1 MQFAKPEYLYL
12 FWGVAALAGLLAW
25 SLWRR
30 RKRLERLIEPTL
42 LPMLTED
49 FSRTRAI
56 LRAFLLVAFF
66 AFGVLALS
74 RPQWGMRA
82 ETVRRKGVDV
92 IIALDTSY
100 SMNAEDVAPSRLAR
114 ARSEVRSLIARLR
127 GDRVGLVS
135 FAGGALVLCPL
146 TLDYGAATLFL
157 DVANTENVPEPGTS
171 LASAIVTSDSAFV
184 AREKKF
190 KVLVIVT
197 DGEDLGGQLDA
208 AIAKAKEA
216 GIVIYTIGVG
226 TPEGRPIPVRDAKGD
241 VVEYRR
247 DPGGQVVISSLDE
260 RSLARIATETGGRY
274 FRATTSEGELDEVYA
289 EISGLDKK
297 EFESKL
303 VQNFEDRFQYPLAAA
318 LMCLLATIWIT
329 ERRKPGRSWL
339 GRFASRSNE

>member
-1 MQFAKPEYLYL
+1 MQFGRPEYLYL
-12 FWGVAALAGLLAW
+12 FWGVAALAGFLAW
-25 SLWRR
+25 SLWWR
-30 RKRLERLIEPTL
+30 RKRLERLIAPAL
-42 LPMLTED
+42 LPMLTEN
-49 FSRTRAI
+49 FSRSKAI
-56 LRAFLLVAFF
+56 LRSLLLVAFF

-74 RPQWGMRA
+74 RPQWGTRA

-100 SMNAEDVAPSRLAR
+100 SMNAEDIVPSRLAR
-114 ARSEVRSLIARLR
+114 AKREVRSLIARLR
-127 GDRVGLVS
+127 GDRVGIVS
-135 FAGGALVLCPL
+135 FAGDALVLCPL

-171 LASAIVTSDSAFV
+171 LASAIITADSAFV

-197 DGEDLGGQLDA
+197 DGEDLGGQLDE

-226 TPEGRPIPVRDAKGD
+226 TPEGRPIPVRDTKGD
-241 VVEYRR
+241 IVEYRR
-247 DPGGQVVISSLDE
+247 DPGGQVVISSLNE

-274 FRATTSEGELDEVYA
+274 FRAAASENELGEIYG

-318 LMCLLATIWIT
+318 LICLLATILIT
-329 ERRKPGRSWL
+329 ERRRPGRSWL
-339 GRFASRSNE
+339 GRFAAR